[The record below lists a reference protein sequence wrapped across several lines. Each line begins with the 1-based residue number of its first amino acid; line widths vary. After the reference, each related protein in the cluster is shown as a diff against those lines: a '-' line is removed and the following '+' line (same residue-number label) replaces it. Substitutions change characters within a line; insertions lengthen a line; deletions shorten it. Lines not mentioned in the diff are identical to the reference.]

1 MSSTAAPTKTKTM
14 SFAVRP
20 MKASD
25 IQQCADIEREAFP
38 SLFPPTSFHRELK
51 NRLASYLVASR
62 RDDFVHNG
70 WSPAGPTDLGERKL
84 GRSLV
89 GTLIGTAKSVWDG
102 MGTGYQG
109 DGDSVAGFLGAWY
122 MVDEAHIVSIGVR
135 RGYRG
140 KGIGELLLICAIEQ
154 AAARKVSILTLEVRP
169 SNLIAR
175 NLYRKY
181 GFKERG
187 VRKAYY
193 ADDREDAIIMST
205 EAIHVPSYRDAIRR
219 LKEEHRLRWGH
230 AERVLF

>member
-1 MSSTAAPTKTKTM
+1 M
-14 SFAVRP
+14 SFALRP

-25 IQQCADIEREAFP
+25 IHQCADIERDAFP
-38 SLFPPTSFHRELK
+38 SMFPPTSFRRELK

-62 RDDFVHNG
+62 RDDFVHDG
-70 WSPAGPTDLGERKL
+70 RSREGATDAVPGEG

-89 GTLIGTAKSVWDG
+89 GALIGNAKSVWEG
-102 MGTGYQG
+102 MGAGNQG
-109 DGDSVAGFLGAWY
+109 DDDLVAGFLGAWY

-135 RGYRG
+135 RDYRG
-140 KGIGELLLICAIEQ
+140 KGIGERLLIGAMEQ
-154 AAARKVSILTLEVRP
+154 AAAREGSVLTLEVRS

-175 NLYRKY
+175 NLYCKY

-205 EAIHVPSYRDAIRR
+205 ESIRAPSYSDAIRR
-219 LKEEHRLRWGH
+219 LTEEHQRRWGH

>member
-1 MSSTAAPTKTKTM
+1 MAAVDRVPRTGIP
-14 SFAVRP
+14 SVALRP
-20 MKASD
+20 LEERD
-25 IQQCADIEREAFP
+25 IAQAAEIERDAFP
-38 SLFPPTSFHRELK
+38 TLFPATSFRRVLRNK
-51 NRLASYLVASR
+51 RARYLVAGLN
-62 RDDFVHNG
+62 D
-70 WSPAGPTDLGERKL
+70 SPADKTGPQDPTSANHDGRPLISKL
-84 GRSLV
+84 RSMWSRPRGWNPGQQLLV
-89 GTLIGTAKSVWDG
+89 GFVGT
-102 MGTGYQG
+102 
-109 DGDSVAGFLGAWY
+109 WY
-122 MVDEAHIVSIGVR
+122 MVDEAHIISIGVR

-140 KGIGELLLICAIEQ
+140 KGIGELLLIGAIEQ
-154 AAARKVSILTLEVRP
+154 VAAREVSILTLEVRP

-219 LKEEHRLRWGH
+219 LKEEHRRRWGH